1 VGSAPSPV
9 TKRSGLPTRKAFDLA
24 EIPNSAKA
32 VEAALNR
39 LVFFVHTGDQDGIVT
54 TCETIGLAFRRL
66 VREVTELHD
75 LLENQP
81 KAKVML

>member
-1 VGSAPSPV
+1 
-9 TKRSGLPTRKAFDLA
+9 LA
-24 EIPNSAKA
+24 EIPSSAKA
-32 VEAALNR
+32 LEDALNR

-66 VREVTELHD
+66 VREVADLHE

-81 KAKVML
+81 KEVVH